1 MSFFSRVKITL
12 LCNSSPFF
20 FIKIFSRKRVAAAFS
35 SRPFCLQVFAL
46 YRLYCTYEILSK
58 AESLERLFSIFRPRY
73 WIRPRA
79 FHGKTHI
86 RSVERRTHERK
97 RVSHLALIYH
107 AFWGDAL
114 RIRFASRLFLD
125 IIIPLFR
132 GSAFKSSHHML
143 RARVCICMWSQ

>member
-1 MSFFSRVKITL
+1 M
-12 LCNSSPFF
+12 
-20 FIKIFSRKRVAAAFS
+20 FSRKKRVTSALS
-35 SRPFCLQVFAL
+35 SRPFCLEIFAL

-79 FHGKTHI
+79 FHGKT
-86 RSVERRTHERK
+86 RTRFVERRTHERK

-107 AFWGDAL
+107 AFRGDAL

-132 GSAFKSSHHML
+132 ESAFKSCNHTV
-143 RARVCICMWSQ
+143 RARAGVCGRNRRVISRKWYYRGWARRAAR